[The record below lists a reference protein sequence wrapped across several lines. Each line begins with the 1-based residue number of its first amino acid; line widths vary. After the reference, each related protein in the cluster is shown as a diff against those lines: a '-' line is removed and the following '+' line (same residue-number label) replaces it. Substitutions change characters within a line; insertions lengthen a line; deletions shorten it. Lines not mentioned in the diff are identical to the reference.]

1 MNFNPVKIGA
11 FAGAKS
17 TKFIQA
23 VILQPIKRATP
34 EAQMIADWH
43 WTTIDYV
50 FIAGIKFFVNF
61 SKKFGCRFSNFVL
74 KFYGDDD

>member
-11 FAGAKS
+11 FVGAKS

-34 EAQMIADWH
+34 EAQMIADGH
-43 WTTIDYV
+43 
-50 FIAGIKFFVNF
+50 
-61 SKKFGCRFSNFVL
+61 
-74 KFYGDDD
+74 